1 MPKNENIRIDK
12 FLWAVRIFKT
22 RSLASEACQK
32 GRVIINDVQVK
43 PSRTI
48 TANEII
54 IVKKLPVVYSYIILE
69 PIENR
74 VGAKLVPEY
83 LKDITPDEEKAK
95 LTNKELTLYG
105 YRDKGTGRPTKKERR
120 NIDRLK
126 EDLNKG

>member
-1 MPKNENIRIDK
+1 MSKNENIRVDK

-32 GRVIINDVQVK
+32 GRVIINNIQVK

-54 IVKKLPVVYSYIILE
+54 VVKKLPVIYSYIILE

-83 LKDITPDEEKAK
+83 LKDITPDEEKDK
-95 LTNKELTLYG
+95 LTNRELKFYG

-120 NIDRLK
+120 NIDKLK
-126 EDLNKG
+126 EGLDNG